1 MTGVDKTF
9 LPYINHDGTLVVEL
23 DRALYGCIE
32 SALLWHKELSGFL
45 TRIRFSPN
53 AQDICVLN
61 RNDKAG
67 KATIGIYVDD
77 ILLTCTSPS
86 LADSIVQDLEDEYCS
101 PILYIQY
108 LRTV

>member
-1 MTGVDKTF
+1 MRIAKEVPAIMTGVDKTF
-9 LPYINHDGTLVVEL
+9 LPFIHHDGTLVVEL

-45 TRIRFSPN
+45 NRIGFTPN

-67 KATIGIYVDD
+67 KATIGM
-77 ILLTCTSPS
+77 
-86 LADSIVQDLEDEYCS
+86 
-101 PILYIQY
+101 
-108 LRTV
+108 